1 MDTLRRHQPTALV
14 VGAGAFGVVSALE
27 LAHRGFAVTIL
38 DRGPTPHPE
47 ASSTDISKMLR
58 MDYGSDVFYHELA
71 EAALDIW
78 DEWNRGWPRPL
89 YHEEGFLVLAP
100 GQMRA
105 GGFEY
110 ESHRVL
116 TERGYKPQRVDS
128 AYMARHHPEW
138 SSDRY
143 PDGYMS
149 PRGGWAES
157 GAVVTDL
164 LQQCVDS
171 GVRTMTGTFVR
182 LLSHGSRVS
191 GALVSTGLSEQTIK
205 ADSVVLCAG
214 AWTPSLAPWLS
225 KVMTAVAQPVVHF
238 AVNRTESFG
247 RSAFPPFSADIS
259 GSGWYGF
266 PVLADGRFKLG
277 HHSDGLVVDPS
288 QRGTVGPGHI
298 EKARDFL
305 RESIPSIAEAPVVD
319 TRICLYCDS
328 VDGDLLL
335 DRDPERE
342 GLVVAAGGSGH
353 GFKFTPMIGKI
364 VADAVEGRANR
375 WQSRFCWRTGGNA
388 VAEEARHQTTKD
400 QEGR

>member
-1 MDTLRRHQPTALV
+1 
-14 VGAGAFGVVSALE
+14 VGAGAFGAISALE
-27 LAHRGFAVTIL
+27 LANRGFAVTIL
-38 DRGPTPHPE
+38 DRSAAPHPE

-71 EAALDIW
+71 EASLDVW
-78 DEWNRGWPRPL
+78 DEWNRDWARPL
-89 YHEEGFLVLAP
+89 YHEDGFLILAP
-100 GQMRA
+100 GPMRP

-116 TERGYKPQRVDS
+116 TERGYTPQRVDS
-128 AYMARHHPEW
+128 SYLARHHPEW
-138 SSDRY
+138 SADRY

-157 GAVVTDL
+157 GAVVATL
-164 LQQCVDS
+164 LQQCEHA
-171 GVRTMTGTFVR
+171 GVQTITGAFSR
-182 LLSHGSRVS
+182 LLSQGSKVR
-191 GALVSTGLSEQTIK
+191 GALVSIDDNEQAVE

-214 AWTPSLAPWLS
+214 AWTPSLTPWLS
-225 KVMTAVAQPVVHF
+225 EVLRAVAQPVIHF
-238 AVNRTESFG
+238 EVDRTESF
-247 RSAFPPFSADIS
+247 RSSAFPPFSADIS

-266 PVLADGRFKLG
+266 PVLDDGRFKLG
-277 HHSDGLVVDPS
+277 HHSDGVVVDPS
-288 QRGTVGPGHI
+288 QRGSVQPAHI
-298 EKARDFL
+298 ERARNFL
-305 RESIPSIAEAPVVD
+305 RESIPSIADAPVVG

-342 GLVVAAGGSGH
+342 GLVVATGGSGH

-375 WQSRFCWRTGGNA
+375 WQSRFCWRTGGSAA
-388 VAEEARHQTTKD
+388 VEEARHQTIKH
-400 QEGR
+400 QELP